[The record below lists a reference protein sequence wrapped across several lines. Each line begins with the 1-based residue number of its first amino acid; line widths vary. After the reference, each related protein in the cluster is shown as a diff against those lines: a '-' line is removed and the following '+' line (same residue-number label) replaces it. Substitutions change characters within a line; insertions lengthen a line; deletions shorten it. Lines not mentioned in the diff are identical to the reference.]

1 MFHATSGRWVYYDH
15 LGRTG
20 ESSRH
25 LSLESLATR
34 RDRPKACEIPWPVY
48 SSQLFLGA
56 MAQLVAHLHGMEGVG
71 GSSPP
76 SSTSGRRLENIE
88 IPTFSGL
95 FFSLRKRLET
105 RKKHKKSTETAH
117 THPTERTNPS
127 MPDATSSKSES
138 NKSAYTSNVIAADA

>member
-1 MFHATSGRWVYYDH
+1 
-15 LGRTG
+15 
-20 ESSRH
+20 
-25 LSLESLATR
+25 
-34 RDRPKACEIPWPVY
+34 
-48 SSQLFLGA
+48 

-71 GSSPP
+71 GSNPP

-88 IPTFSGL
+88 IPTFFGL
-95 FFSLRKRLET
+95 SHTRQKRLET